1 MSDVVFTV
9 EPQLPVEEFIDV
21 LRRSTLAARR
31 PVESRAIMQGMLSH
45 ADIIVAA
52 RVSGEL
58 VGVARSLTDFCYCT
72 YLADLAVDVAWQR
85 QGIGRQLIQRTHQ
98 EAGLETLLILL
109 SAPAAV
115 DYYPHIGFERHPA
128 CWTLPRHSPSGQ
140 S

>member
-1 MSDVVFTV
+1 MSNVVFTV

-21 LRRSTLAARR
+21 LRRSTLAERR
-31 PVESRAIMQGMLSH
+31 PVDSRETMQRMLSH

-85 QGIGRQLIQRTHQ
+85 QGIGRQLIARTHQ
-98 EAGLETLLILL
+98 EAGRETLLILL

-128 CWTLPRHSPSGQ
+128 CWTLPRTLPSGGA
-140 S
+140 